1 MPNRGNVRNR
11 GISPQLVAVGCASG
25 DSALSD
31 AERADDAPRPL
42 LRSERLYVVGE
53 QVSQTPSTSSVQDDL
68 ATARAPGRAEI
79 RNRVVDTDIRIAKWA
94 WAILAIAHCWL
105 IYFMVNNLG

>member
-1 MPNRGNVRNR
+1 MLNRGNVRNR

-25 DSALSD
+25 DSAIFD
-31 AERADDAPRPL
+31 AECVEDAPRPL
-42 LRSERLYVVGE
+42 PRSERFHVVGE
-53 QVSQTPSTSSVQDDL
+53 PTSLTPLPSSAQDDL
-68 ATARAPGRAEI
+68 AAALAPGGAEG

>member
-25 DSALSD
+25 DSAISD
-31 AERADDAPRPL
+31 AECVDDAPRPL
-42 LRSERLYVVGE
+42 PRSERFHVVGE
-53 QVSQTPSTSSVQDDL
+53 PISLTPLPSSAQDDL
-68 ATARAPGRAEI
+68 ASALAPGRAEG